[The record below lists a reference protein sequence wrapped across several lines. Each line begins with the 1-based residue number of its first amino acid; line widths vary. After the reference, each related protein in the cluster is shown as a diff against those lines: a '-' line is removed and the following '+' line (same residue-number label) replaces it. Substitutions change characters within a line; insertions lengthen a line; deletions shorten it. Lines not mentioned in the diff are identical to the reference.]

1 MISSYFFSTVMDP
14 IQFHGTL
21 ATPTG
26 PIVIR
31 HCGKRNKPP
40 TLLEFPGRGPMGSR
54 HCRTKKGAGLH
65 RPPTVLEAF
74 GQNVAVRE
82 TYAVRGA
89 PGYARSAPTLCGT
102 TKYPPLE

>member
-1 MISSYFFSTVMDP
+1 MDP

-21 ATPTG
+21 ATPIG

-31 HCGKRNKPP
+31 RCGKRNKRR
-40 TLLEFPGRGPMGSR
+40 TLLEFPGRGPMGYR
-54 HCRTKKGAGLH
+54 HRPDEKKGPVCTG
-65 RPPTVLEAF
+65 PPIVLEAF